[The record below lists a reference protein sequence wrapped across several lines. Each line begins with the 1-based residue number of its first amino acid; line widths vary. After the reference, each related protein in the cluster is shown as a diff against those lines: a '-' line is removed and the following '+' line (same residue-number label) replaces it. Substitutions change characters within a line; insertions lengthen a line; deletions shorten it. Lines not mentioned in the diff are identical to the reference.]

1 MHIIHYNLT
10 TTSKVGGVES
20 FVWELAQ
27 QQVRLGHRVTIVGGQ
42 GPIQRPNQGLRV
54 LKFPFIDRA
63 RLAWGPLR
71 RAYAWR
77 KLAERLSLLPRAWPI
92 LKTADLVHIHK
103 PYDLVVA
110 PLLKR
115 HAIPT
120 VYHGHGEDF
129 FRGDVQLMQ
138 SAAALLSCSSYNAQT
153 LQQHYGRTANVV
165 YNGVDIEHF
174 RPLAVDSALRQA
186 IAGDAQWLIVHP
198 GRMMPWKGQRDAIS
212 ALSLLDHTYHLAFL
226 GDGETRQALAD
237 YAQQLGLTERVHF
250 LGTIAHSELPRYL
263 ACADLVLGTSY
274 TSETFGMALAE
285 AQACGR
291 PVIASSWRG
300 YDDVVQAGSTG
311 ERFIAQD
318 PADLARIISQVCHDS
333 AYREQ
338 LASAGR
344 QRVQQLFP
352 WSSVAERVEVVYQN
366 IEHRA

>member
-27 QQVRLGHRVTIVGGQ
+27 QQVRFGHRVTIVGGE
-42 GPIQRPNQGLRV
+42 GAIQRPNHGLRV
-54 LKFPFIDRA
+54 LTFPFIDRE

-71 RAYAWR
+71 RAYVWR

-129 FRGDVQLMQ
+129 FRGDKQLMN

-153 LQQHYGRTANVV
+153 LEQHYGRSASVV
-165 YNGVDIEHF
+165 YNGVDVEHF
-174 RPLAVDSALRQA
+174 RPLAADPSIRQA
-186 IAGDAQWLIVHP
+186 IAGDAKWLLIHP
-198 GRMMPWKGQRDAIS
+198 GRMMPWKAQRDAIT
-212 ALSLLDHTYHLAFL
+212 ALSLLDHNYHLAFL
-226 GDGETRQALAD
+226 GDGETRQALAA
-237 YAQQLGLTERVHF
+237 YAQALAIADRVHF

-274 TSETFGMALAE
+274 ISETFGMALAE

-291 PVIASSWRG
+291 AVVASSWRG

-318 PADLARIISQVCHDS
+318 AADLARVITQLCNDA

-338 LASAGR
+338 LARAGR

-352 WSSVAERVEVVYQN
+352 WSAVAERVEMVYQS

>member
-27 QQVRLGHRVTIVGGQ
+27 QQVRLGHRVTIVGGN
-42 GPIQRPNQGLRV
+42 GSIKRPMHGLRV
-54 LKFPFIDRA
+54 MTFPFIARE

-115 HAIPT
+115 HGIPT

-129 FRGDVQLMQ
+129 FRGDVQLMN

-153 LQQHYGRTANVV
+153 LQQHYGRTATVV
-165 YNGVDIEHF
+165 YNGVDLEHF
-174 RPLAVDSALRQA
+174 RPLEPELRLRHA
-186 IAGDAQWLIVHP
+186 IAGDAKWLLVQP
-198 GRMMPWKGQRDAIS
+198 GRMMPWKGQRDAIT
-212 ALSLLDHTYHLAFL
+212 ALSLLDEQYHLAFL
-226 GDGETRQALAD
+226 GDGETRQELAD
-237 YAQQLGLTERVHF
+237 YAQSLGIADRIHL

-285 AQACGR
+285 AQACGKA
-291 PVIASSWRG
+291 VVASSWRG

-311 ERFIAQD
+311 ERFKAQD
-318 PADLARIISQVCHDS
+318 PADLARVIAQLCADDG
-333 AYREQ
+333 YREQ
-338 LASAGR
+338 LAQAGR

-352 WSSVAERVEVVYQN
+352 WSAIAERVEAVYQN
-366 IEHRA
+366 IEHRT